1 MTRQEVRALKPTE
14 IVMALSQ
21 LTGWSLSG
29 DGEGIAIEKAFG
41 FATHAQV
48 MWFVNSMGWL
58 SERLNHHPELLVNYA
73 HCVVRWCT
81 HDVKGLSSLD
91 FEAAKETDG
100 LMPA

>member
-41 FATHAQV
+41 FATHAQA

-73 HCVVRWCT
+73 HCVVRWRT